1 MSASPRGPF
10 SCLYLPSTGNVGM
23 HCLPVISCGLCR
35 SDSTSP
41 AYAAITSPIEPSP
54 HFCLYKILT
63 DRHGRGLPFSPK
75 YVWMYIK
82 ISFCRRQNA
91 HVIRKLNLP
100 QEYMQ
105 KPDDVMDIA
114 HITGIKGLGFRFVLG
129 FELAP
134 NRNLPI
140 EIKKKYREMILSW
153 TPTEFENHHLFKRI
167 GIYVLER
174 IKRTQVILNAY
185 LRFIQ

>member
-1 MSASPRGPF
+1 MSESPRDPPA
-10 SCLYLPSTGNVGM
+10 SNSPAPAVWACIAM
-23 HCLPVISCGLCR
+23 PVISCGLCG
-35 SDSTSP
+35 SDSSSH
-41 AYAAITSPIEPSP
+41 AYAAITLPIEPSP
-54 HFCLYKILT
+54 RFCLYKILT
-63 DRHGRGLPFSPK
+63 DMGEDFLFFPK

-82 ISFCRRQNA
+82 ISFGRRQNA
-91 HVIRKLNLP
+91 HVIQKLNLP
-100 QEYMQ
+100 QDYMQ

-140 EIKKKYREMILSW
+140 EIKKYREMILNW
-153 TPTEFENHHLFKRI
+153 TPIEFESHHLFKRI

-174 IKRTQVILNAY
+174 RELRHFWTPILG
-185 LRFIQ
+185 L